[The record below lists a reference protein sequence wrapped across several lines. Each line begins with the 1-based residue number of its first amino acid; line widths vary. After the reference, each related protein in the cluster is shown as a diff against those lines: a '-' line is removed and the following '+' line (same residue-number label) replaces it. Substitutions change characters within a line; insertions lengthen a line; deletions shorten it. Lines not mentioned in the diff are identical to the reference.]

1 MDAHADGIRLPL
13 VLSRDGRLVWRLM
26 RLAYQAEWS
35 QRWLLDP
42 HNLEDETETAL
53 EPVQV

>member
-1 MDAHADGIRLPL
+1 MHAHLEGIRLPL

-35 QRWLLDP
+35 QRWRLDP
-42 HNLEDETETAL
+42 NHLDAETETAL
-53 EPVQV
+53 DPIEV